1 MNTTRPGIALILSAP
16 SGAGK
21 TTLVKRLTGDFD
33 RFAYSVSYTTRAPRE
48 GEQDG
53 VDYHF
58 VSMNRFEKLAGEGFF
73 AEWARVHDNCYGTP
87 MSSVVANLQ
96 QGRDVLFDIDVQGAL
111 SLKQWLA
118 GAYVFILP
126 PSRDA
131 LVERLTGRGK
141 DSDEIVATR
150 MHNAAG
156 EIAMAREFD
165 YLVVNDDLDTAYDQL
180 RAVYL
185 AQGQRRGVHVGLV
198 DELLDQWKM
207 E

>member
-1 MNTTRPGIALILSAP
+1 MNTPRPGIALILSAP

-21 TTLVKRLTGDFD
+21 TTLVKRLTSEFD
-33 RFAYSVSYTTRAPRE
+33 RFAYSISYTTRDPRE
-48 GEQDG
+48 GEKDG

-58 VSMNRFEKLAGEGFF
+58 VTMERFEALVAEGFF

-87 MSSVVANLQ
+87 MASVVANLQ

-111 SLKQWLA
+111 SLKRWLT

-126 PSRDA
+126 PSRAA
-131 LVERLTGRGK
+131 LLERLTGRGK
-141 DSDEIVATR
+141 DPDDVVATR
-150 MHNAAG
+150 MRNAEQ
-156 EIAMAREFD
+156 EIAMAKEFD
-165 YLVVNDDLDTAYDQL
+165 YYVVNDALDTAYDEL

-185 AQGQRRGVHVGLV
+185 AQAQRRGAHVGLV
-198 DELLDQWKM
+198 DKLLEQWKT